1 VLTPIKTW
9 TIQRNWQHWVK
20 HTRYLNT
27 NQNMDNPEKI
37 ATKHTQDDML
47 TPIKTW
53 TIQRNWQHW
62 VKHTQ
67 DDILTPIIAYV

>member
-1 VLTPIKTW
+1 
-9 TIQRNWQHWVK
+9 
-20 HTRYLNT
+20 
-27 NQNMDNPEKI
+27 MDNPEKM